1 MTCDAAW
8 QCGQVVKMNSSA
20 ITLPRYWLRSSWPFP
35 GTVNATSGAFRIAGA
50 SVLAANV
57 EAENTNTPMKES
69 SACFKPFS
77 PRFQCSGSLFESFRA
92 FGSGPVASAGAVTA
106 FCDSSQIFFL
116 SNSEGLAAYLL
127 SKDGKNHS
135 GPEFPCALLS
145 SPPAVFQ
152 GQHANE

>member
-77 PRFQCSGSLFESFRA
+77 PRFQCNGSLFESFRA

-106 FCDSSQIFFL
+106 FCDSSQNFFL
-116 SNSEGLAAYLL
+116 SNSEGVAALPVVQGRQK
-127 SKDGKNHS
+127 SFWPGVSVCFTEFAS
-135 GPEFPCALLS
+135 GCVPEATR
-145 SPPAVFQ
+145 Q
-152 GQHANE
+152 